1 MLKNITSI
9 QIGRVAHGLRTTL
22 P

>member
-1 MLKNITSI
+1 VLKNITSI